1 MIGWNGRLVTTSGSG
16 FLHTSSNTY
25 GGSKRFARFGDG
37 VDDDVRFGSFFGY
50 GHDCQLFLR
59 R

>member
-37 VDDDVRFGSFFGY
+37 VDDDVRFGSVFGY
-50 GHDCQLFLR
+50 GHDC
-59 R
+59 